1 MQLWITFFGTT
12 IIFILTTTA
21 FLKFQERYD
30 VRGDNNRH
38 HKSIGETAYRQFEYV
53 LKIITSQGIW
63 IFNSKQTL
71 IHMLNVLEGYLVR
84 YQSQRSFK
92 LLVDFWLISMVALI
106 NAYTSVMTALLTVPK
121 LEPIANT
128 LEEAVNQ
135 NRFVTIVTNTPIS
148 RIISVHLLDSSKKL
162 E

>member
-1 MQLWITFFGTT
+1 
-12 IIFILTTTA
+12 
-21 FLKFQERYD
+21 
-30 VRGDNNRH
+30 
-38 HKSIGETAYRQFEYV
+38 
-53 LKIITSQGIW
+53 
-63 IFNSKQTL
+63 
-71 IHMLNVLEGYLVR
+71 MLNVLEGYLVR